1 MGTDVLL
8 RTEFKEIPVLHRGK
22 VRDIYDLGKHLL
34 IVATDRISAFDV
46 VLPNGIPHKGRV
58 LNQISAYWFK
68 TLEDIVAHHM
78 VTPELERFPEIPK
91 AVAEQLR
98 GRAMVVKKA
107 KSLPVECIVR
117 GYLSGS
123 GWNEYQEKGSLSGI
137 PLPPGLKE
145 SQKLP
150 ASLFTPSTKA
160 EVGIHD
166 ENIDFATATQKLG
179 KKLAEEVRSASLQIY
194 QKAAAMA
201 EKRGIIIAD
210 TKFEFGLDEAGKLIL
225 IDEALTPD
233 SSRFWPTDG
242 YSPGGAQKSFDK
254 QFVRDYLLSIRWD
267 KKPPAP
273 NLPEEVIQKTSEKY
287 IEAYERLTGKQLE
300 PQPTKSKLQTSKSK

>member
-1 MGTDVLL
+1 MGNKNSKGKIFMEADVLL
-8 RTEFKEIPVLHRGK
+8 RTEFREIPILHRGK

-58 LNQISAYWFK
+58 LSQISAHWFR
-68 TLEDIVAHHM
+68 TLEGIVPHHM
-78 VTPELERFPEIPK
+78 VDTELEGFPGIPK
-91 AVAEQLR
+91 PVAEKLR

-107 KSLPVECIVR
+107 KPLPVECIVR

-123 GWNEYQEKGSLSGI
+123 GWSEYREKGSISGI
-137 PLPPGLKE
+137 PLPSGLKE

-150 ASLFTPSTKA
+150 APLFTPSTKA
-160 EVGIHD
+160 EVGVHD
-166 ENIDFATATQKLG
+166 ENIDFAAAAQKLG
-179 KKLAEEVRSASLQIY
+179 KKLAEEIRFASLEIY
-194 QKAAAMA
+194 REAAGMA
-201 EKRGIIIAD
+201 EKKGILIAD
-210 TKFEFGLDEAGKLIL
+210 TKFEFGLEGGERLIL

-233 SSRFWPTDG
+233 SSRFWPADG
-242 YSPGGAQKSFDK
+242 YAPGGPQKSFDK

-273 NLPEEVIQKTSEKY
+273 NLPAEVIGRTAEKY
-287 IEAYERLTGKQLE
+287 MEAFERLTGKKLE
-300 PQPTKSKLQTSKSK
+300 I